1 MEYDVTDLLAGDAIE
16 CKECEEIT
24 ECSFGST
31 KYSMRLMVLA
41 KAIERNLWR
50 LGRKLTVSCQKG
62 FIQVLTPTEAIE
74 YNNKIYDSGK
84 RKMRLAHRRS
94 IAIDTSTLADDV
106 RREHN
111 DNLAKQSRQLQSLRL
126 RVLEVEPVKKITPS
140 RRPTPLTP

>member
-31 KYSMRLMVLA
+31 EYSMRLMVLA

-74 YNNKIYDSGK
+74 YNNKIYD
-84 RKMRLAHRRS
+84 
-94 IAIDTSTLADDV
+94 
-106 RREHN
+106 
-111 DNLAKQSRQLQSLRL
+111 
-126 RVLEVEPVKKITPS
+126 
-140 RRPTPLTP
+140 